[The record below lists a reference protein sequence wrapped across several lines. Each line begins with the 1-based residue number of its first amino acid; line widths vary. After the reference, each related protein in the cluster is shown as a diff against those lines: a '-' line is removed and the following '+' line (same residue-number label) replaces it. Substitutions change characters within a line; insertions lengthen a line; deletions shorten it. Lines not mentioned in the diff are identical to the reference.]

1 MLESKTTSLVLAMSR
16 GTGFYTHCL
25 QIFWEVVG
33 LEQSP
38 LRLVL
43 TTELFLGLEVVVMV
57 RKISVLDEESR
68 ETLDLDSMEETSD
81 EYEDKATETLTLESK
96 RYPLPDGSGINHW
109 GLVELQGDLQSRSKN
124 CLYDQFIGDLHYS
137 KEGVPMLIIGH
148 HILHGKEVTL
158 EKPFVVMQRVQHSE
172 DTFSQPG
179 QSEYIV
185 KAIVKKKLL
194 FKTRPKPIIANMPR
208 HL

>member
-1 MLESKTTSLVLAMSR
+1 MPILV
-16 GTGFYTHCL
+16 
-25 QIFWEVVG
+25 
-33 LEQSP
+33 
-38 LRLVL
+38 
-43 TTELFLGLEVVVMV
+43 
-57 RKISVLDEESR
+57 KI
-68 ETLDLDSMEETSD
+68 
-81 EYEDKATETLTLESK
+81 
-96 RYPLPDGSGINHW
+96 PDGSGINHW

-137 KEGVPMLIIGH
+137 TEGVPMLIIGH

-194 FKTRPKPIIANMPR
+194 FKTRPKPIIANIPR

>member
-1 MLESKTTSLVLAMSR
+1 MLESKTTSLVLA
-16 GTGFYTHCL
+16 
-25 QIFWEVVG
+25 I
-33 LEQSP
+33 
-38 LRLVL
+38 
-43 TTELFLGLEVVVMV
+43 
-57 RKISVLDEESR
+57 
-68 ETLDLDSMEETSD
+68 
-81 EYEDKATETLTLESK
+81 
-96 RYPLPDGSGINHW
+96 PDGSGINHW